1 MRWAGWWWAG
11 VICSVS
17 VACGGGSTSGNAP
30 ITIPDAGPPD
40 GGPQADC
47 SDLLPAPPAAAVT
60 FDIVGNPGEICTTA
74 VGDGEGVIA
83 GDSQPASEPL
93 KRWFEFGPPYGGR
106 WGSFQAPEITVHC
119 TWIVEVLSTL
129 PMSARSGCAECRL
142 PTFPSVSLWNSSG
155 SVMPSA
161 PVGAAGAVVLGRAFG
176 SGVISLSPSSTE
188 LTVRKHDAEA
198 NEVTS
203 AIVAGAFTPRAAA
216 EDASGVVLALT
227 GSGTTISGLWVDLA
241 KGTAGQS
248 FAVGSGSTVSA
259 RPLLGGGVAVQLDGR
274 WAGSIAPGESALQPA
289 PAWLGNVGDFVP
301 VRGGKAYA
309 LLPQS
314 GNVVGI
320 VSPAGTS
327 CGSVTFPGVSNV
339 SVGLDGSAI
348 GGTGA
353 RGCTKV
359 VWRNVLR

>member
-1 MRWAGWWWAG
+1 MRWAGSWWTG
-11 VICSVS
+11 VFCSVS
-17 VACGGGSTSGNAP
+17 VACGGGSPSGSPAL
-30 ITIPDAGPPD
+30 TIPDGGSPD

-47 SDLLPAPPAAAVT
+47 SGLLPAAPGPAVT
-60 FDIVGNPGEICTTA
+60 FDVPANPGEICTTA
-74 VGDGEGVIA
+74 IGDGEGVIA
-83 GDSQPASEPL
+83 ADAQPRSASL
-93 KRWFEFGPPYGGR
+93 KRWFEFSPPYGSHS
-106 WGSFQAPEITVHC
+106 GSFEAPEIIAQPKGFIGLYGAPVN
-119 TWIVEVLSTL
+119 VTL
-129 PMSARSGCAECRL
+129 WDSG
-142 PTFPSVSLWNSSG
+142 G
-155 SVMPSA
+155 SVVYPA

-176 SGVISLSPSSTE
+176 SGVISLSPTSTI
-188 LTVRKHDAEA
+188 LTVRKHDAGAVELA
-198 NEVTS
+198 S

-248 FAVGSGSTVSA
+248 FPVSSGSTVSA

-274 WAGSIAPGESALQPA
+274 WAGSVAPGESVLRPA
-289 PAWLGNVGDFVP
+289 PAWLDNAADFTP

-309 LLPQS
+309 LFPQS
-314 GNVVGI
+314 GNVIGI
-320 VSPAGTS
+320 VSPQGTS

-339 SVGLDGSAI
+339 SLGLDGSAI

>member
-1 MRWAGWWWAG
+1 MRWAGWWWTG
-11 VICSVS
+11 VFCSVS
-17 VACGGGSTSGNAP
+17 VACGGDSPSGGGA
-30 ITIPDAGPPD
+30 ITIPDGGSPD

-47 SDLLPAPPAAAVT
+47 SDLLPAPPGAAVT
-60 FDIVGNPGEICTTA
+60 FDVAGNPGEVCTTA

-83 GDSQPASEPL
+83 GDTQPASESL
-93 KRWFEFGPPYGGR
+93 KRWYEFAPPYGQHG
-106 WGSFQAPEITVHC
+106 GTFQSPGIVPQPKGFIGLFGTPVNVTLWDSGGTVLN
-119 TWIVEVLSTL
+119 TAL
-129 PMSARSGCAECRL
+129 
-142 PTFPSVSLWNSSG
+142 
-155 SVMPSA
+155 
-161 PVGAAGAVVLGRAFG
+161 VGTAGAVVLGRASG
-176 SGVISLSPSSTE
+176 SGVISLSASSIA
-188 LTVRKHDAEA
+188 LTVRKHDAGA
-198 NEVTS
+198 NELLT
-203 AIVAGAFTPRAAA
+203 AIVPGAFTPRAVA
-216 EDASGVVLALT
+216 EDVSGVVLALT
-227 GSGTTISGLWVDLA
+227 GAGTTVSGLWVDLA

-248 FAVGSGSTVSA
+248 FAVGTGSAVSA

-274 WAGSIAPGESALQPA
+274 WAGSVVPGESALRTA
-289 PAWLGNVGDFVP
+289 PPWLGNVADFVP

-314 GNVVGI
+314 GNVIGI
-320 VSPAGTS
+320 VSPQGTS

>member
-11 VICSVS
+11 VFCSVS
-17 VACGGGSTSGNAP
+17 VACGGGSPSGNAA
-30 ITIPDAGPPD
+30 ITIPDAGPAD

-47 SDLLPAPPAAAVT
+47 SDLLPAPPGAAVT
-60 FDIVGNPGEICTTA
+60 FDVVGNPGEICTTA
-74 VGDGEGVIA
+74 IGDGEGVIA
-83 GDSQPASEPL
+83 GDSQPASESL

-106 WGSFQAPEITVHC
+106 SGSFQAPGI
-119 TWIVEVLSTL
+119 IAQPKGFIGLYGA
-129 PMSARSGCAECRL
+129 PMV
-142 PTFPSVSLWNSSG
+142 SVSLWDSG
-155 SVMPSA
+155 GRVMPTA
-161 PVGAAGAVVLGRAFG
+161 PVGDAGHVVLGRASG
-176 SGVISLSPSSTE
+176 SGVISLSASSTE
-188 LTVRKHDAEA
+188 LAVRKHDGEA
-198 NEVTS
+198 NEVAS
-203 AIVAGAFTPRAAA
+203 ATVSGAFTPRAAA
-216 EDASGVVLALT
+216 EDGSGVVLALT

-248 FAVGSGSTVSA
+248 FAVGTGSAVAA

-274 WAGSIAPGESALQPA
+274 WAGSVAPGESALRPA
-289 PAWLGNVGDFVP
+289 PAWLGNVADFAP

-320 VSPAGTS
+320 VSPEGTS

-339 SVGLDGSAI
+339 TVGLDGSAI
-348 GGTGA
+348 GGSGT

>member
-11 VICSVS
+11 VFCSVS
-17 VACGGGSTSGNAP
+17 VACGGGSPSGNAA
-30 ITIPDAGPPD
+30 ITIPDAGPAD

-47 SDLLPAPPAAAVT
+47 SDLLPAPPGAAVT
-60 FDIVGNPGEICTTA
+60 FDVVGNPGEICTTA
-74 VGDGEGVIA
+74 IGDGEGVIA
-83 GDSQPASEPL
+83 GDSQPASESL

-106 WGSFQAPEITVHC
+106 SGSFQAPGI
-119 TWIVEVLSTL
+119 IAQPKGFIGLYGA
-129 PMSARSGCAECRL
+129 PMV
-142 PTFPSVSLWNSSG
+142 SVSLWDSG
-155 SVMPSA
+155 GRVMPTA
-161 PVGAAGAVVLGRAFG
+161 PVGEAGHVVLGRASG
-176 SGVISLSPSSTE
+176 SGVISLSASSTE
-188 LTVRKHDAEA
+188 LAVRKHDAEA
-198 NEVTS
+198 NEVAS
-203 AIVAGAFTPRAAA
+203 ATVSGAFTPRAAA
-216 EDASGVVLALT
+216 EDGSGVVLALT

-248 FAVGSGSTVSA
+248 FAVGTGSAVAA

-274 WAGSIAPGESALQPA
+274 WAGSVAPGESALRPA
-289 PAWLGNVGDFVP
+289 PAWLGNVADFVP

-320 VSPAGTS
+320 VSPEGTS

-339 SVGLDGSAI
+339 TVGLDGSAI
-348 GGTGA
+348 GGSGT

>member
-17 VACGGGSTSGNAP
+17 VACGGGATSGNAP

-83 GDSQPASEPL
+83 GDSQPESEPL

-106 WGSFQAPEITVHC
+106 WGSFQAPEI
-119 TWIVEVLSTL
+119 IAQPKGFIGLYGA
-129 PMSARSGCAECRL
+129 PMV
-142 PTFPSVSLWNSSG
+142 SVSLWNSSG

-274 WAGSIAPGESALQPA
+274 WSGSIAPGESALQPA

>member
-11 VICSVS
+11 VFCSVS
-17 VACGGGSTSGNAP
+17 VACGGGSPSGNAA
-30 ITIPDAGPPD
+30 ITIPDAGPAD

-47 SDLLPAPPAAAVT
+47 SDLLPAPPGAAVT
-60 FDIVGNPGEICTTA
+60 FDVVGNPGEICTTA
-74 VGDGEGVIA
+74 IGDGEGVIA
-83 GDSQPASEPL
+83 GDSQPASESL

-106 WGSFQAPEITVHC
+106 SGSFQAPGI
-119 TWIVEVLSTL
+119 IAQPKGFIGLYGA
-129 PMSARSGCAECRL
+129 PMV
-142 PTFPSVSLWNSSG
+142 SVSLWDSG
-155 SVMPSA
+155 GRVMPTA
-161 PVGAAGAVVLGRAFG
+161 PVGDAGHVVLGRASG
-176 SGVISLSPSSTE
+176 SGVISLSASSTE
-188 LTVRKHDAEA
+188 LAVRKHDAEA
-198 NEVTS
+198 NEVAS
-203 AIVAGAFTPRAAA
+203 ATVSGAFTPRAAA
-216 EDASGVVLALT
+216 EDGSGVVLALT

-248 FAVGSGSTVSA
+248 FAVGTGSAVAA

-274 WAGSIAPGESALQPA
+274 WAGSVAPGESALRPA
-289 PAWLGNVGDFVP
+289 PAWLGNVADFAP

-320 VSPAGTS
+320 VSPEGTS

-339 SVGLDGSAI
+339 TVGLDGSAI
-348 GGTGA
+348 GGSGT

>member
-1 MRWAGWWWAG
+1 MRWVGWWWTG
-11 VICSVS
+11 VFCSVS
-17 VACGGGSTSGNAP
+17 VACGGGSPSGSAA
-30 ITIPDAGPPD
+30 ITIPDAGSPD
-40 GGPQADC
+40 GGPAADC
-47 SDLLPAPPAAAVT
+47 SDLLPAPPGAAVT
-60 FDIVGNPGEICTTA
+60 FDVVGNPGEICTTA

-83 GDSQPASEPL
+83 ADSQPASQSL
-93 KRWFEFGPPYGGR
+93 KRWFEFSPPYGQHG
-106 WGSFQAPEITVHC
+106 GSFEAPEIIAQPKGFIGLYGTPTVNV
-119 TWIVEVLSTL
+119 T
-129 PMSARSGCAECRL
+129 
-142 PTFPSVSLWNSSG
+142 LWNAGG
-155 SVMPSA
+155 SIEHPE
-161 PVGAAGAVVLGRAFG
+161 PVGTGSVVLGRAFG
-176 SGVISLSPSSTE
+176 SGAISLSASSTE
-188 LTVRKHDAEA
+188 LTVRKHDAGA
-198 NEVTS
+198 IEVAS
-203 AIVAGAFTPRAAA
+203 ATVAGAFTPRAAA

-241 KGTAGQS
+241 MRTAGQS
-248 FAVGSGSTVSA
+248 FAVGTGNTVSA

-274 WAGSIAPGESALQPA
+274 WAGSVEPGESALRPA
-289 PAWLGNVGDFVP
+289 PPWLGNVADFAP

-320 VSPAGTS
+320 VSPPGTS

-359 VWRNVLR
+359 IWRNVLR